1 MYGAHSDAGEV
12 RRPSPPPLIVSSPS
26 PSLASS
32 PPLNEAGGAALPL
45 VQIALDTPADD
56 RFDYLNA
63 ELDGGHVRPGELV
76 AVPFGRREMVGVAI
90 AGTDRSEVPADRLR
104 PVSQRLGWLPP
115 LNAHWLAL
123 AAFAAAYYHRRL
135 GEVILPA
142 LPPGLRDAQVWPRLA
157 LRARTER
164 FRLRDGCAEALL
176 AAVPPRARSVGALAK
191 ALIDAAAQ
199 GQWLTQQAAR
209 VLCTAAPARLAQWA
223 EAGWIDSETVD
234 RPLLTAAEPGESDEP
249 QESRNAGE
257 PGVPGEPS
265 VPGDPGDHGDHGDRG
280 DSADPGDPSDP
291 AHPTP
296 TAAPTAAARS
306 PVPALHPEQ
315 REAVDVIAAATGFAP
330 FLLHGVTGSGKTEVY
345 LHAIAAALA
354 RDPAAQV
361 LMLVPEINLTPQLQ
375 ARIAARFPAAPLAV
389 LHSGMADQE
398 RTLHWMAAH
407 RGEARIVL
415 GTRMAVM
422 ASLPT
427 LALIVVDE
435 EHDTSY
441 KQQEGL
447 RYSARDLAVWRAKQ
461 LGIPVVLGSAT
472 PSMESWWR
480 AEQGA
485 YRKLVLRERA
495 QADAVLPTVRLID
508 LNHERQRQR
517 PLYEGLSAPLLQAIE
532 ARLARG
538 EQSLL
543 FLNRRGYAPVIACD
557 SCGWLSGC
565 PRCSAYL
572 VLHRPERCLRCHHC
586 GLEARIPH
594 HCPDCGNVDI
604 APLGRGTQRIE
615 EALAA
620 RFPQARIARIDAD
633 STRRKGSAQAMFE
646 EVHAGE
652 VDILVGT
659 QMIAKGHDF
668 QRVTLVGIVHPDA
681 AMFSHDFRAAEHL
694 FASLMQVSGRAGRAG
709 LAGEVLIQTRYPD
722 APALQA
728 LVRHDY
734 DGFAATQLRERR
746 QAGLPPFV
754 HQVLVTAEHGQLQRA
769 LDFLHA
775 ARERADG
782 MALAAEVQLHDPVP
796 MSMVRI
802 ANRERAQML
811 IESGSRM
818 ALQRFVGEWTQT
830 FGEVGTTVKGV
841 RWQLEIDPLRI

>member
-1 MYGAHSDAGEV
+1 MSHPAAAPDSVQDLSD
-12 RRPSPPPLIVSSPS
+12 SSTPD
-26 PSLASS
+26 
-32 PPLNEAGGAALPL
+32 GGIAAL
-45 VQIALDTPADD
+45 VRVALDTPADD
-56 RFDYLNA
+56 AFDYSA
-63 ELDGGHVRPGELV
+63 PDGACPAPGEMV
-76 AVPFGRREMVGVAI
+76 MVPFGRRSVAAVVLAEI
-90 AGTDRSEVPADRLR
+90 ESTDVPADRLR
-104 PVSQRLGWLPP
+104 AVSGLARWLAPLPP
-115 LNAHWLAL
+115 DWIAL
-123 AAFAAAYYHRRL
+123 MRFAAAYYHRRL
-135 GEVILPA
+135 GEVMLPA
-142 LPPGLRDAQVWPRLA
+142 LPPALRDPEGWSRLA
-157 LRARTER
+157 ARVRTEHY
-164 FRLRDGCAEALL
+164 RLVPGSGDALL
-176 AAVPPRARSVGALAK
+176 AAVPARARSVRALAL
-191 ALIDAAAQ
+191 ALVEAQERGEPLTHEDARA
-199 GQWLTQQAAR
+199 
-209 VLCTAAPARLAQWA
+209 LCTAAPARLADWIAQ
-223 EAGWIDSETVD
+223 GWVQPESVD
-234 RPLLTAAEPGESDEP
+234 RPLLATGAQAEAAAEAEASGSPSPPSLNEE
-249 QESRNAGE
+249 QNA
-257 PGVPGEPS
+257 
-265 VPGDPGDHGDHGDRG
+265 
-280 DSADPGDPSDP
+280 
-291 AHPTP
+291 
-296 TAAPTAAARS
+296 
-306 PVPALHPEQ
+306 
-315 REAVDVIAAATGFAP
+315 AVAEIAQASGFTP

-345 LHAIAAALA
+345 LHAM
-354 RDPAAQV
+354 AQV
-361 LMLVPEINLTPQLQ
+361 LSRDPDAQVLLLVPEINLTPQLRERV
-375 ARIAARFPAAPLAV
+375 ASRFPNLPVAL

-398 RTLHWMAAH
+398 RTLHWIAAH

-422 ASLPT
+422 ASLPA
-427 LALIVVDE
+427 LKLIVVDE

-461 LGIPVVLGSAT
+461 LGIPIVLGSAT

-495 QADAVLPTVRLID
+495 QAEAVLPSVRLID
-508 LNHERQRQR
+508 LNEERQRQR
-517 PLYEGLSAPLLQAIE
+517 ELFEGLAAPLLQGIE
-532 ARLARG
+532 QRLARG

-586 GLEARIPH
+586 GLEARVPH

-633 STRRKGSAQAMFE
+633 STRRKGSAQAMFD

-709 LAGEVLIQTRYPD
+709 LRGEVLIQTRYPD

-746 QAGLPPFV
+746 QAGLPPFA
-754 HQVLVTAEHGQLQRA
+754 HQALLTAEHRELERA
-769 LDFLHA
+769 LAFLRA
-775 ARERADG
+775 AAV
-782 MALAAEVQLHDPVP
+782 ALTEGEEAGSSEIFVQDPVP

-802 ANRERAQML
+802 AGRERAQML
-811 IESGSRM
+811 IEGGGRP
-818 ALQRFVGEWTQT
+818 ALQRFLSGCNVHLPAVAAQ
-830 FGEVGTTVKGV
+830 VKGV

>member
-1 MYGAHSDAGEV
+1 MSHADPVARAASLPAG
-12 RRPSPPPLIVSSPS
+12 PDLAQAA
-26 PSLASS
+26 SL
-32 PPLNEAGGAALPL
+32 P
-45 VQIALDTPADD
+45 VQPILRVALDTPADD
-56 RFDYLNA
+56 LFDYLA
-63 ELDGGHVRPGELV
+63 PPDVHPGELV
-76 AVPFGRREMVGVAI
+76 VVPFGRRSVTGI
-90 AGTDRSEVPADRLR
+90 AVQRAAHSEVPPERLR
-104 PVSQRLGWLPP
+104 EIAGRLAWMAP
-115 LNAHWLAL
+115 LDRHWLSL
-123 AAFAAAYYHRRL
+123 ASFAARYYQRRL
-135 GEVILPA
+135 GEVMLPA
-142 LPPGLRDAQVWPRLA
+142 LPPALREPEGWDRLEQ
-157 LRARTER
+157 RARTTR
-164 FRLRDGCAEALL
+164 YRIVPGAAEALL
-176 AAVPPRARSVGALAK
+176 GAVPARARTAQALAR
-191 ALIDAAAQ
+191 ALAEQGDA
-199 GQWLTQQAAR
+199 GLTLAEAR
-209 VLCTAAPARLAQWA
+209 ALSAAAPARLAEWESA
-223 EAGWIDSETVD
+223 SWLAVETVD
-234 RPLLTAAEPGESDEP
+234 KPLLDVLDGP
-249 QESRNAGE
+249 
-257 PGVPGEPS
+257 PS
-265 VPGDPGDHGDHGDRG
+265 
-280 DSADPGDPSDP
+280 
-291 AHPTP
+291 TP
-296 TAAPTAAARS
+296 P
-306 PVPALHPEQ
+306 PLHAEQ
-315 REAVDVIAAATGFAP
+315 REAVAAIGEARDFVT

-345 LHAIAAALA
+345 LHAMAEALA
-354 RDPAAQV
+354 GDPQAQV

-375 ARIAARFPAAPLAV
+375 SRIAARFPHLPLAV
-389 LHSGMADQE
+389 LHSGLADQE
-398 RTLHWMAAH
+398 RTLQWLAAH

-422 ASLPT
+422 ASMPHLR
-427 LALIVVDE
+427 LIVVDE

-447 RYSARDLAVWRAKQ
+447 RYSARDLAIWRGKD

-495 QADAVLPTVRLID
+495 QADAALPTVRLID
-508 LNHERQRQR
+508 MNHERQRQR
-517 PLYEGLSAPLLQAIE
+517 AAYEGLSVPLLDAIE

-543 FLNRRGYAPVIACD
+543 FLNRRGYAPVLACD
-557 SCGWLSGC
+557 ACGWLSGC

-572 VLHRPERCLRCHHC
+572 VLHRPERRLRCHHC
-586 GLEARIPH
+586 GLESPVPH
-594 HCPDCGNVDI
+594 HCPDCGNVDV

-633 STRRKGSAQAMFE
+633 STRRKGSAQAMFD

-659 QMIAKGHDF
+659 QMVAKGHDF

-694 FASLMQVSGRAGRAG
+694 FASLMQVAGRAGRAG

-746 QAGLPPFV
+746 QAGLPPFAY
-754 HQVLVTAEHGQLQRA
+754 QVLVTAEHGQLERA
-769 LDFLHA
+769 LDFLRA
-775 ARERADG
+775 ARDESAG
-782 MALAAEVQLHDPVP
+782 CALAPEVQLHDPVP

-811 IESGSRM
+811 VEASSRPV
-818 ALQRFVGEWTQT
+818 LRRFVAEWVQT
-830 FGEVGTTVKGV
+830 FAAAGTRAKGV

>member
-1 MYGAHSDAGEV
+1 MKSGDPAA
-12 RRPSPPPLIVSSPS
+12 
-26 PSLASS
+26 
-32 PPLNEAGGAALPL
+32 GAAGAAGL
-45 VQIALDTPADD
+45 VRVALDTPADD
-56 RFDYLNA
+56 AFDYSTPPGPA
-63 ELDGGHVRPGELV
+63 PGAGELAV
-76 AVPFGRREMVGVAI
+76 VPFGRRSVAAVVLGGI
-90 AGTDRSEVPADRLR
+90 ASTDVPHDKLREVSARAGWLR
-104 PVSQRLGWLPP
+104 PLSAQ
-115 LNAHWLAL
+115 WLAMMR
-123 AAFAAAYYHRRL
+123 FAASYYHRRL
-135 GEVILPA
+135 GEVMLPA
-142 LPPGLRDAQVWPRLA
+142 LPPGLRDPEGWGRLA
-157 LRARTER
+157 ARTRTER
-164 FRLRDGCAEALL
+164 YRLAPGCADALL
-176 AAVPPRARSVGALAK
+176 AAVPARARSVRALAL
-191 ALIDAAAQ
+191 ALVAASERNES
-199 GQWLTQQAAR
+199 LTQDDAR
-209 VLCTAAPARLAQWA
+209 ALCTAAPARLAEWVAQ
-223 EAGWIDSETVD
+223 GWLQAQGID
-234 RPLLTAAEPGESDEP
+234 RPLLDTAPRQAE
-249 QESRNAGE
+249 
-257 PGVPGEPS
+257 
-265 VPGDPGDHGDHGDRG
+265 
-280 DSADPGDPSDP
+280 SAD
-291 AHPTP
+291 TP
-296 TAAPTAAARS
+296 TTP
-306 PVPALHPEQ
+306 PPLNDEQ
-315 REAVDVIAAATGFAP
+315 RSAVEQIAQASAFTP

-345 LHAIAAALA
+345 LHAIAAVLA
-354 RDPAAQV
+354 REPDAQA
-361 LMLVPEINLTPQLQ
+361 LLLVPEINLTPQLRERV
-375 ARIAARFPAAPLAV
+375 ASRFPDLPVAL

-398 RTLHWMAAH
+398 RTLHWIAAH

-415 GTRMAVM
+415 GTRMAVL
-422 ASLPT
+422 ASLPG
-427 LALIVVDE
+427 LKLIVVDE

-461 LGIPVVLGSAT
+461 LGIPIVLGSAT

-495 QADAVLPTVRLID
+495 QAQAVLPSVRLID

-517 PLYEGLSAPLLQAIE
+517 QLFEGLSAPLLQGIE
-532 ARLARG
+532 QRLARG

-565 PRCSAYL
+565 SRCSAYL

-586 GLEARIPH
+586 GLEARVPH

-633 STRRKGSAQAMFE
+633 STRRKGSAQAMFD

-709 LAGEVLIQTRYPD
+709 LPGEVLIQTRYPD

-728 LVRHDY
+728 LLRHDY
-734 DGFAATQLRERR
+734 DGFAAAQLRERR

-754 HQVLVTAEHGQLQRA
+754 HQALLTAEHRELERA
-769 LDFLHA
+769 LAFLRA
-775 ARERADG
+775 AGALLAEDEDG
-782 MALAAEVQLHDPVP
+782 SSSEIFVQDPVP

-802 ANRERAQML
+802 AGRERAQML
-811 IESGSRM
+811 IESGARA
-818 ALQRFVGEWTQT
+818 ALQRFLSGWTDRLPQVAA
-830 FGEVGTTVKGV
+830 EVKGV

>member
-1 MYGAHSDAGEV
+1 MAGTPPPCPPPRAADALPRERSVVYGAHPDARAI
-12 RRPSPPPLIVSSPS
+12 RRLSPPALTLSSLSVSLSLS
-26 PSLASS
+26 PSLANS
-32 PPLNEAGGAALPL
+32 PPQNEDGGDASPL
-45 VQIALDTPADD
+45 VQVALDTPADD
-56 RFDYLNA
+56 RFDYRNA
-63 ELDGGHVRPGELV
+63 ALDGGHVRPGELV
-76 AVPFGRREMVGVAI
+76 AVPFGRREMVGVAM

-142 LPPGLRDAQVWPRLA
+142 LPPGLRDAQGWPRLA
-157 LRARTER
+157 ARARTER
-164 FRLRDGCAEALL
+164 YRLRDGCAEALL

-191 ALIDAAAQ
+191 ALVDAGAQ
-199 GQWLTQQAAR
+199 GQWLTRQAAR
-209 VLCTAAPARLAQWA
+209 ALCTAAPARLAQWA
-223 EAGWIDSETVD
+223 EAGWVDCETVD
-234 RPLLTAAEPGESDEP
+234 RPLLTAAESDGLHESGGPG
-249 QESRNAGE
+249 
-257 PGVPGEPS
+257 
-265 VPGDPGDHGDHGDRG
+265 
-280 DSADPGDPSDP
+280 DPGDPSDP
-291 AHPTP
+291 SDPAATAPP
-296 TAAPTAAARS
+296 TATAPS

-315 REAVDVIAAATGFAP
+315 RQAVDAIAAANGFAP

-354 RDPAAQV
+354 RDPGGQV

-375 ARIAARFPAAPLAV
+375 ARIAARFPTAPLAV

-398 RTLHWMAAH
+398 RTLHWLAAH

-495 QADAVLPTVRLID
+495 QADAELPTVRLID

-620 RFPQARIARIDAD
+620 RFPQARLARIDAD
-633 STRRKGSAQAMFE
+633 STRRKGSAQAMFD
-646 EVHAGE
+646 EVHAGQ

-782 MALAAEVQLHDPVP
+782 LALGAEVQLHDPVP
-796 MSMVRI
+796 MSMVRV

-811 IESGSRM
+811 VESSSRV

-830 FGEVGTTVKGV
+830 FGEVGATVKGV

>member
-1 MYGAHSDAGEV
+1 MSSLSRSLA
-12 RRPSPPPLIVSSPS
+12 SPPPQH
-26 PSLASS
+26 
-32 PPLNEAGGAALPL
+32 EAGGSAEPANDRLSLNDGAAALSL
-45 VQIALDTPADD
+45 VQVALDTPADD

-63 ELDGGHVRPGELV
+63 ELDGGPVRPGELV
-76 AVPFGRREMVGVAI
+76 AVPFGRREMVAVAL
-90 AGTDRSEVPADRLR
+90 AGTDCSEVPADKLR
-104 PVSQRLGWLPP
+104 PVSQRVGWLPP
-115 LNAHWLAL
+115 LTPHWLAL

-142 LPPGLRDAQVWPRLA
+142 LPPGLRDPQGWPRLA
-157 LRARTER
+157 ARVRTER
-164 FRLRDGCAEALL
+164 FRLRDGCAEALR
-176 AAVPPRARSVGALAK
+176 AAIPPRARSVTALAN
-191 ALIDAAAQ
+191 ALIDGAAH
-199 GQWLTQQAAR
+199 GQWLTQQEAR
-209 VLCTAAPARLAQWA
+209 ALCTAAPARLAQWT
-223 EAGWIDSETVD
+223 EAGWLEGETVD
-234 RPLLTAAEPGESDEP
+234 RPLLTAAEPEAS
-249 QESRNAGE
+249 
-257 PGVPGEPS
+257 
-265 VPGDPGDHGDHGDRG
+265 GDP
-280 DSADPGDPSDP
+280 ADP
-291 AHPTP
+291 AEAEAPTEAPP
-296 TAAPTAAARS
+296 TAPS
-306 PVPALHPEQ
+306 SVPALHPEQ
-315 REAVDVIAAATGFAP
+315 REAVDAIAAASGFAP

-398 RTLHWMAAH
+398 RTLHWLAVH

-586 GLEARIPH
+586 GLEARVPH

-633 STRRKGSAQAMFE
+633 STRRKGSAQAMFD
-646 EVHAGE
+646 EVHAGQ

-782 MALAAEVQLHDPVP
+782 VALAAEVQLHDPVP
-796 MSMVRI
+796 MSMVRV

-811 IESGSRM
+811 VESASRM
-818 ALQRFVGEWTQT
+818 VLQRFVGGWTQT
-830 FGEVGTTVKGV
+830 FGEVGATVKGV

>member
-1 MYGAHSDAGEV
+1 MPGRIAVTMSSDSV
-12 RRPSPPPLIVSSPS
+12 PP
-26 PSLASS
+26 
-32 PPLNEAGGAALPL
+32 AAARV
-45 VQIALDTPADD
+45 VQVALDTPADD
-56 RFDYLNA
+56 RFDYLGSEA
-63 ELDGGHVRPGELV
+63 MQAGDVV
-76 AVPFGRREMVGVAI
+76 VVPFGNRQLSGVVVGHTQESA
-90 AGTDRSEVPADRLR
+90 VPPERLR
-104 PVSQRLGWLPP
+104 AVSQHLDWLSPLGADWLS
-115 LNAHWLAL
+115 LTG
-123 AAFAAAYYHRRL
+123 FAAAYYHRRL
-135 GEVILPA
+135 GEVMLPA
-142 LPPGLRDAQVWPRLA
+142 LPPGLRDPRAWSA
-157 LRARTER
+157 LVNRVRTQRYRVRAEHADT
-164 FRLRDGCAEALL
+164 LL
-176 AAVPPRARSVGALAK
+176 AAVPPRARTVKALAQ
-191 ALIDAAAQ
+191 ALADGASGGAWLHTDAA
-199 GQWLTQQAAR
+199 R
-209 VLCTAAPARLAQWA
+209 ELCAAAPARLAEWV
-223 EAGWIDSETVD
+223 EAGWVEAETVD
-234 RPLLTAAEPGESDEP
+234 RLLLPASPADIEAAVGTAPRLHAEQRDAVE
-249 QESRNAGE
+249 AI
-257 PGVPGEPS
+257 
-265 VPGDPGDHGDHGDRG
+265 
-280 DSADPGDPSDP
+280 DSAD
-291 AHPTP
+291 
-296 TAAPTAAARS
+296 
-306 PVPALHPEQ
+306 
-315 REAVDVIAAATGFAP
+315 GFAP

-345 LHAIAAALA
+345 LHAIAATLA
-354 RDPAAQV
+354 RRPDAQV

-375 ARIAARFPAAPLAV
+375 ARIASRFPGAPLAL

-398 RTLHWMAAH
+398 RTLHWLAAH

-415 GTRMAVM
+415 GTRLAIM
-422 ASLPT
+422 ASLPG

-495 QADAVLPTVRLID
+495 QADATLPTVRLID

-517 PLYEGLSAPLLQAIE
+517 PLHEGLSAPLLQAIE
-532 ARLARG
+532 TRLARG

-565 PRCSAYL
+565 PRCSAYM

-586 GLEARIPH
+586 GLEARVPH

-633 STRRKGSAQAMFE
+633 STRRKGSAQTMFD
-646 EVHAGE
+646 EVHAGK

-659 QMIAKGHDF
+659 QMVAKGHDF

-694 FASLMQVSGRAGRAG
+694 FASLMQVAGRAGRAG
-709 LAGEVLIQTRYPD
+709 LAGEVLIQTRYAD
-722 APALQA
+722 APTLQA
-728 LVRHDY
+728 LTRHDFN
-734 DGFAATQLRERR
+734 GFAASQLRERR

-754 HQVLVTAEHGQLQRA
+754 HQVLLTAEHGQLERA
-769 LDFLHA
+769 MAFLTA
-775 ARERADG
+775 ARQQADG
-782 MALAAEVQLHDPVP
+782 MPLAAEVQLHDPVP

-811 IESGSRM
+811 VESGSRA
-818 ALQRFVGEWTQT
+818 ALQRFVGQWVQT
-830 FGEVGTTVKGV
+830 FTAAAATARGV

>member
-1 MYGAHSDAGEV
+1 MVHTVV
-12 RRPSPPPLIVSSPS
+12 RV
-26 PSLASS
+26 
-32 PPLNEAGGAALPL
+32 
-45 VQIALDTPADD
+45 ALDTPADD
-56 RFDYLNA
+56 CFDYLGPA
-63 ELDGGHVRPGELV
+63 DARIGELV
-76 AVPFGRREMVGVAI
+76 AVPFGRREMVGVVVGLA
-90 AGTDRSEVPADRLR
+90 SESDVPPDRLR
-104 PVSQRLGWLPP
+104 SISRRLD
-115 LNAHWLAL
+115 WLAPL
-123 AAFAAAYYHRRL
+123 GPDWLGLTRFAGAYYHRRL
-135 GEVILPA
+135 GEVMLPA
-142 LPPGLRDAQVWPRLA
+142 LPPGLRDVAAWSSLGKRMRTHRY
-157 LRARTER
+157 RAT
-164 FRLRDGCAEALL
+164 DPDSLL
-176 AAVPPRARSVGALAK
+176 AAVPPRAKAVKALAD
-191 ALIDAAAQ
+191 ALAGAAVGQ
-199 GQWLTQQAAR
+199 GWVAAEQARA
-209 VLCTAAPARLAQWA
+209 LCSTAPARLAQWR
-223 EAGWIDSETVD
+223 EAGWVEQQECDRDLVPDAPAPACDTV
-234 RPLLTAAEPGESDEP
+234 
-249 QESRNAGE
+249 
-257 PGVPGEPS
+257 EPS
-265 VPGDPGDHGDHGDRG
+265 
-280 DSADPGDPSDP
+280 
-291 AHPTP
+291 
-296 TAAPTAAARS
+296 AAP
-306 PVPALHPEQ
+306 PLHAEQ
-315 REAVDVIAAATGFAP
+315 QAAVDAIGAASGFAP

-345 LHAIAAALA
+345 LHAIEAVLA
-354 RDPAAQV
+354 SDPQAQV

-375 ARIAARFPAAPLAV
+375 SRIASRFPHAPLAL

-398 RTLHWMAAH
+398 RTVHWLAAH

-415 GTRMAVM
+415 GTRMAILS
-422 ASLPT
+422 SLPR
-427 LALIVVDE
+427 LAMIVVDE

-447 RYSARDLAVWRAKQ
+447 RYSARDLAVWRAKDR
-461 LGIPVVLGSAT
+461 GIPVVLGSAT
-472 PSMESWWR
+472 PSMETWWR
-480 AEQGA
+480 ARQGA

-495 QADAVLPTVRLID
+495 QADATLPTVHLVD

-517 PLYEGLSAPLLQAIE
+517 PLHEGLSAPLLHAIDT
-532 ARLARG
+532 RLARG

-586 GLEARIPH
+586 GFEARVPH

-633 STRRKGSAQAMFE
+633 STRRKGSAQTMFD
-646 EVHAGE
+646 EVHAGK

-659 QMIAKGHDF
+659 QMVAKGHDF

-694 FASLMQVSGRAGRAG
+694 FASLMQVAGRAGRAG

-728 LVRHDY
+728 LLRHDY
-734 DGFAATQLRERR
+734 DGFAEAQLRERR

-754 HQVLVTAEHGQLQRA
+754 YQVLLTAEHGQLDRA
-769 LDFLHA
+769 MAFLRA
-775 ARERADG
+775 ARETADG
-782 MALAAEVQLHDPVP
+782 LAGGAEVQLHDPVP

-811 IESGSRM
+811 AESPSR
-818 ALQRFVGEWTQT
+818 AVLQRFVSEWAQT
-830 FGEVGTTVKGV
+830 FPDALAQAKGV

>member
-1 MYGAHSDAGEV
+1 MS
-12 RRPSPPPLIVSSPS
+12 PSSSPPASSPS
-26 PSLASS
+26 LT
-32 PPLNEAGGAALPL
+32 EAEIEGAAAPL

-63 ELDGGHVRPGELV
+63 DLDGGLVRPGEVV

-90 AGTDRSEVPADRLR
+90 ADTDRSEVPADRLR
-104 PVSQRLGWLPP
+104 PVSQRLAWLPP

-142 LPPGLRDAQVWPRLA
+142 LPPGLRDAQTWPRLA
-157 LRARTER
+157 ARARTER

-176 AAVPPRARSVGALAK
+176 ATVPPRARSVGALAK
-191 ALIDAAAQ
+191 ALIDAASQ
-199 GQWLTQQAAR
+199 GQWLTQQGAR
-209 VLCTAAPARLAQWA
+209 ALCTAAPARLAQWT
-223 EAGWIDSETVD
+223 EAGWVERETVD
-234 RPLLTAAEPGESDEP
+234 RPLLTAAEP
-249 QESRNAGE
+249 QESTGQGE
-257 PGVPGEPS
+257 PGEPGSPDEP
-265 VPGDPGDHGDHGDRG
+265 
-280 DSADPGDPSDP
+280 AN
-291 AHPTP
+291 
-296 TAAPTAAARS
+296 TAAASTAPIPSVTPSPATPS
-306 PVPALHPEQ
+306 PVSPIPALHPEQ
-315 REAVDVIAAATGFAP
+315 RQAVDAIAAATGFAP

-345 LHAIAAALA
+345 LHATAATLA

-398 RTLHWMAAH
+398 RTLHWLAAH

-422 ASLPT
+422 ASLPA

-461 LGIPVVLGSAT
+461 LAIPVVLGSAT

-495 QADAVLPTVRLID
+495 QAEAVLPTVRLID

-586 GLEARIPH
+586 GFEARIPH

-633 STRRKGSAQAMFE
+633 STRRKGSAQAMFD

-775 ARERADG
+775 ARDRADG
-782 MALAAEVQLHDPVP
+782 IALGAEVQLHDPVP

-811 IESGSRM
+811 LESGSRM

-830 FGEVGTTVKGV
+830 FGEVGATVKGV